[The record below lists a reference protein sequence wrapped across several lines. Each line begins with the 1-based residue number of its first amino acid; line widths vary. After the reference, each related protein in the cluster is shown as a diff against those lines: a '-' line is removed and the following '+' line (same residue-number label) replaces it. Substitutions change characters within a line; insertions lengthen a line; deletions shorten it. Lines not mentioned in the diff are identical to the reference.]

1 MLSKMP
7 ACMSRQHPK
16 RLDNQRVLPLQS
28 SNGGAMTFARTHI
41 PENDGEAPTSIGGN
55 MKTRYIIF
63 TATTLLL
70 LLLRAYVLIVDG
82 GKLKFGNVIEIDSN
96 KDKSTQ
102 TDSEKL
108 SEIPKLEQNATTNGS
123 GNAVNASNGASVV
136 IGK

>member
-1 MLSKMP
+1 
-7 ACMSRQHPK
+7 
-16 RLDNQRVLPLQS
+16 
-28 SNGGAMTFARTHI
+28 
-41 PENDGEAPTSIGGN
+41 

-70 LLLRAYVLIVDG
+70 LLLGAYVLIVDG

-108 SEIPKLEQNATTNGS
+108 SENPKLEQNATTNGS